1 MNEQEIIEQYRK
13 QLESSKDEAPEGLW
27 NDIANSLDI
36 DEVWDNIAAE
46 LDSEKRTRSIW
57 INISWAASILLI
69 LGLGISGLWL
79 INKKSTTLNQT
90 ATLSPSANATTNNS
104 KIQSQSI
111 ISDNTQSPSNPNKKD
126 RLNGNQNIRI
136 ISNVTNSKSTENTN
150 SDKQEETERIN
161 KLRPINAKDLD
172 NNISPDKHIIIA
184 QAKVESD
191 DINQVENNKK
201 LSVGITTAIKN
212 TWLYGNETFNAF
224 NRNSLTKP
232 EVNIYP
238 DFGLDIMYELSKKW
252 RTEAS
257 IFFKSKTGQS
267 YQEYLYGRYSNK
279 NISLYYTQIEVS
291 AKYVGKERWIKSSY
305 FNFTSTIGLYFSNL
319 NSASE
324 TIAGERKS
332 VNYRYHNND
341 YGIVIGNGIDLL
353 LSNRITLSSGYR
365 IKWGISNIYAG
376 DSNIPSSLNK
386 TRNSSIEL
394 RFTLYYNIL
403 R

>member
-1 MNEQEIIEQYRK
+1 MNEQELIEQYRK

-79 INKKSTTLNQT
+79 INQKSTTLNQT

-111 ISDNTQSPSNPNKKD
+111 ISENTQSPSNPTKKD
-126 RLNGNQNIRI
+126 RLNGNQNIRL
-136 ISNVTNSKSTENTN
+136 ISNVTNSKSTENIN
-150 SDKQEETERIN
+150 SDKHEETEKID
-161 KLRPINAKDLD
+161 KLSPINAKDLES
-172 NNISPDKHIIIA
+172 NISADKHIIIA
-184 QAKVESD
+184 KAKVESD
-191 DINQVENNKK
+191 DINQVKNNKK

-212 TWLYGNETFNAF
+212 TWLYGNETVNAF
-224 NRNSLTKP
+224 NKNSLTKP

-238 DFGLDIMYELSKKW
+238 DFGLDIMYEFSKKW

-291 AKYVGKERWIKSSY
+291 AKYFGKERWIKSSY
-305 FNFTSTIGLYFSNL
+305 FNFNSTIGFYFSNL

-341 YGIVIGNGIDLL
+341 YGIVFGNGIDLL

-365 IKWGISNIYAG
+365 IKWGFSNIYAG

-386 TRNSSIEL
+386 THNSSIEL

>member
-1 MNEQEIIEQYRK
+1 MDEQELIEQYRK

-27 NDIANSLDI
+27 NDIANSLDT

-46 LDSEKRTRSIW
+46 LDYEQRKRSIW
-57 INISWAASILLI
+57 INISWAASVLLI
-69 LGLGISGLWL
+69 IGLGISGLWL
-79 INKKSTTLNQT
+79 LNQKSITLNQT
-90 ATLSPSANATTNNS
+90 AALSPSANATTNNS
-104 KIQSQSI
+104 KTQSQSI
-111 ISDNTQSPSNPNKKD
+111 ISDNTQSSSKPTKKNQ
-126 RLNGNQNIRI
+126 LNDNQNI
-136 ISNVTNSKSTENTN
+136 ISISEATNRKAIESTNPG
-150 SDKQEETERIN
+150 KQDEVESIN
-161 KLRPINAKDLD
+161 KLHPLNEKGLK
-172 NNISPDKHIIIA
+172 NNTLPDRHIIIA
-184 QAKVESD
+184 QVKVEND
-191 DINQVENNKK
+191 DINEIRSNKK

-212 TWLYGNETFNAF
+212 TWLYGNETINAF

-238 DFGLDIMYELSKKW
+238 DFGLDIMYEFSKRW

-279 NISLYYTQIEVS
+279 NISLYYTQIEAS
-291 AKYVGKERWIKSSY
+291 AKYIGKERWIKSSY
-305 FNFTSTIGLYFSNL
+305 FNFTSTIGFYFSNL

-324 TIAGERKS
+324 TIAGERKL
-332 VNYRYHNND
+332 VNYRYNNND

-353 LSNRITLSSGYR
+353 LSNRITVSSGYR
-365 IKWGISNIYAG
+365 IKLGFSNIYAG

-386 TRNSSIEL
+386 THNSSIEL